1 MAFPAV
7 IVLKDWEGWFSL
19 NAQYGHSFTEKVD
32 FLFLRM
38 DIGKMIGD
46 YTSGS
51 LNISK
56 FIAGQP
62 RLNLVIQARFNFYLG
77 R

>member
-1 MAFPAV
+1 
-7 IVLKDWEGWFSL
+7 LKDWDGWLSF

-62 RLNLVIQARFNFYLG
+62 RLNLVVQARFNFYLG